1 MEVRRDNR
9 RNNGD
14 GNVRENDRHDC
25 NGSVSRAADLP
36 NAGRAMIIRTCVD
49 MFVVM
54 YYADDERHGG
64 ISQTDQSYD

>member
-1 MEVRRDNR
+1 
-9 RNNGD
+9 
-14 GNVRENDRHDC
+14 
-25 NGSVSRAADLP
+25 
-36 NAGRAMIIRTCVD
+36 MIIRTCVD